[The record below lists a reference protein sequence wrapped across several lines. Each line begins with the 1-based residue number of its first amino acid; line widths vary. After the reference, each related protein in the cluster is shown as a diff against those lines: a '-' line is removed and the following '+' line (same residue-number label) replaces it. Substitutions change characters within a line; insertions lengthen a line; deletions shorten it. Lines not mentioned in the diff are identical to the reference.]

1 MKCQDLFSLK
11 YTKKLKL
18 LSAAVVIGTFRVNM
32 FHGVPTCSFK
42 HILSTAVA
50 YLCVIAVQHILND
63 PHAEINT
70 GNFPVPVPFNN
81 VVCRVIVV

>member
-1 MKCQDLFSLK
+1 MSRLVFSEK
-11 YTKKLKL
+11 YKKIKL
-18 LSAAVVIGTFRVNM
+18 SSAAVVIGSLRVNTCM
-32 FHGVPTCSFK
+32 SHGVSTCSFK
-42 HILSTAVA
+42 HNLSTAVA
-50 YLCVIAVQHILND
+50 YLCLIAVQHFLND